1 MQAPSALEEEK
12 GSLRAE
18 LSDLGD
24 LICNSLRYCAR
35 PVLEGWGIVDLHA
48 LDVCLKYMAC
58 FASLRGGEMN

>member
-35 PVLEGWGIVDLHA
+35 PEGWGIMDLHA